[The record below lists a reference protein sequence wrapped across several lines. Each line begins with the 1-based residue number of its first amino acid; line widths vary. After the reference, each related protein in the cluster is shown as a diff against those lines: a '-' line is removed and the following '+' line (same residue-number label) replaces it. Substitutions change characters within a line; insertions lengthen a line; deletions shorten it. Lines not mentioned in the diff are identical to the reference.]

1 MIKYFVDVINVKI
14 SDSMLFVSKIEDKND
29 IF

>member
-14 SDSMLFVSKIEDKND
+14 SDSMLFVSKNEDKND